1 MRNSILTIA
10 GVLLTIQASAQ
21 EITDYKVFEK
31 DNNVTVSFTAVC
43 DKLPSNQKLTLTPV
57 LYNETHN
64 KALEPIVLVG
74 HNKAISE
81 KRIGKSGGVKSS
93 KGQHVSYTVSVPYKN
108 WMGDVSL
115 RIDRKIEE
123 CCKEEVLFPLAV
135 VKEKPIRYDMKIAPV
150 APIVADLTP
159 IQKLDLEATYLYPM
173 SDYSATAENFD
184 AMRAQGALIVQ
195 FRQGGTA
202 IDPAFSDN
210 RKSLEE
216 VRKVLELIE
225 ADPQASL
232 GKIVLAGASSPEG
245 SFSLNEK
252 LSQRRADAL
261 KKYLGE
267 DVGSKAALFEVI
279 NIGEDWVGLRKMV
292 EASTMQYKQEV
303 LDIIDAYEVCKGREV
318 ELMRLKGGRP
328 YNYMLEHFFPSLR
341 CAGYIRIFYESKPS
355 PDLEATNQA
364 IGQFNNGAYREALI
378 RLTGVMPTAVTE
390 NIRGACFMMTGD
402 YERAEVTLE
411 NAMRLGSTQAADYLK
426 QLEKLKAVNAAK

>member
-10 GVLLTIQASAQ
+10 GVLLVMQVSAQ
-21 EITDYKVFEK
+21 KISDYKVFEK
-31 DNNVTVSFTAVC
+31 DNNVTVSFTTVL

-57 LYNETHN
+57 LYNGTRS

-74 HNKAISE
+74 RNKAISE
-81 KRIGKSGGVKSS
+81 KRDGDTNFLRS
-93 KGQHVSYTVSVPYKN
+93 KNGLSVPYTVSVPYQS

-115 RIDRKIEE
+115 RIDRKTES
-123 CCKEEVLFPLAV
+123 CCDEEVLSPLAV

-159 IQKLDLEATYLYPM
+159 IQKLDIKAPYLYPM
-173 SDYSATAENFD
+173 SEYKAVTDDFDVLQAE
-184 AMRAQGALIVQ
+184 GALIVR

-202 IDPAFSDN
+202 IDPAFADN

-225 ADPQASL
+225 ADPRASL

-252 LSQRRADAL
+252 MSQGRADAL

-267 DVGSKAALFEVI
+267 NVSSKAGLFEVI
-279 NIGEDWVGLRKMV
+279 NLGEDWVGLRKMV

-303 LDIIDAYEVCKGREV
+303 LDIIDTYGVYQGREV

-328 YNYMLEHFFPSLR
+328 YNYMFEHFFPLLR
-341 CAGYIRIFYESKPS
+341 SAGYIRIFYESKPS
-355 PDLEATNQA
+355 LDFVATNQA
-364 IGQFNNGAYREALI
+364 IERYNRKEYSETLN
-378 RLTGVMPTAVTE
+378 RLEGVNPTATTE
-390 NIRGACFMMTGD
+390 GIRGMCYLMIGD
-402 YERAEVTLE
+402 YTKAETVLKRAV
-411 NAMRLGSTQAADYLK
+411 ALGNPQAVDYLA
-426 QLEKLKAVNAAK
+426 QLSKLKAVNAAK